1 MIRVTFEVYEPV
13 LDKTFI
19 NTIEVKTMEDFTL
32 YARSMW
38 SGNWK
43 ILSVCEEITRVG

>member
-1 MIRVTFEVYEPV
+1 MIKVTFKVYEPV
-13 LDKTFI
+13 LNKTFI
-19 NTIEVKTMEDFTL
+19 NTKEVKTMEDFTL
-32 YARSMW
+32 YARSLW